1 MVSKPPSEP
10 KGSEEQDFGEA
21 KATFGPALGSDSGYN
36 LGMRPFLDSTE
47 LLADGRDL
55 YQRVQRDGYLFVR
68 GLLPKEDLE
77 SLRTE
82 WLGKLEK
89 AGWIRKDTSLVEGIA
104 DPDAFCV
111 EPQDAYMDVLHEVCR
126 LRSSH
131 ALQQHPNLLR
141 LLERMLGGPVIP
153 HPRLIGRVIFPRR
166 DEYTTPPHQD
176 FINIQGTQETY
187 TAWIPLSSLPVEIGG
202 LQIAAGSHRGGVYD
216 FRPALGAGG
225 LAVTEPLEKAWV
237 YSPVQQGDVIIF
249 HSMAVH
255 KGLPNRG
262 NRLRLSIDGRYQRVT
277 DPITADSLKPHDRRH
292 SWEAI
297 YAGWP
302 AADPLKYYWRQWDLR
317 IESFDSSYFERRDEM
332 GLELASQGD
341 PNSRSIL
348 ERIIARDPDP
358 AKRVKAAELLSELTL
373 TEP

>member
-1 MVSKPPSEP
+1 M
-10 KGSEEQDFGEA
+10 Q
-21 KATFGPALGSDSGYN
+21 
-36 LGMRPFLDSTE
+36 PFLDSTG
-47 LLADGRDL
+47 LLADGARL
-55 YQRVQRDGYLFVR
+55 NRRLQRDGYLFIR
-68 GLLPKEDLE
+68 NLLPKEGLE

-82 WLGKLEK
+82 WLLKLKE
-89 AGWIRKDTSLVEGIA
+89 AGWIRKDSSLAEGIA
-104 DPDAFCV
+104 DPDTFCV
-111 EPQDAYMDVLHEVCR
+111 EPQDAYMDVLLEVYR
-126 LRSSH
+126 LRSFH

-141 LLERMLGGPVIP
+141 LLERMLGAPVIP
-153 HPRLIGRVIFPRR
+153 HPRLIGRVIFPQRE
-166 DEYTTPPHQD
+166 EYTTPPHQD

-187 TAWIPLSSLPVEIGG
+187 TAWIPLSSLPAEMGG

-225 LAVTEPLEKAWV
+225 LAVTEPLDEAWV
-237 YSPVQQGDVIIF
+237 CSPIEQGDVIIF

-255 KGLPNRG
+255 QGLTNRG

-277 DPITADSLKPHDRRH
+277 DPITAESLKPHDGRD

-317 IESFDSSYFERRDEM
+317 IEAFDPSYFERRDQM

-358 AKRVKAAELLSELTL
+358 DKRVKAAELLSELDPK
-373 TEP
+373 EV